1 MGEVKKKMV
10 WGALVIMLLTGGVA
24 AKPDSPASEPFH
36 APEPARDSANVHIQW
51 IGIPFSIVPGLFLH
65 GSGHYLSGRKEE
77 GVKLMKT
84 QGLALGGFVLSM
96 FGIIYTAGSGITSPV
111 LYPMAS
117 FSGALFAMTWF
128 SDVLG
133 VSGVSGSLD
142 PSRPMQ
148 KQSFL
153 DFHFAHQE
161 DHQSPYHR
169 FLNFTAQYGR
179 DDFFLSLMS
188 DQEAYGGYQDYHLK
202 GGYNLKSSE
211 NLELYVMGGMRRQQ
225 SEEGI
230 ALTHL
235 EMPLHVDLDLGW
247 FIRTLKHV
255 YFQNWI
261 SYGYQ
266 WFHFNGKT
274 DFINDMSIGQMSFG
288 QRLRFYF
295 TDYLQIGTGYHRENN
310 QLLGGTDFLLMVFHH
325 DLRFDYKGFLSHWKV
340 SHGLGY
346 RLSGS
351 LGVQF

>member
-1 MGEVKKKMV
+1 MA
-10 WGALVIMLLTGGVA
+10 WGVLIIMLLTGGVTA
-24 AKPDSPASEPFH
+24 NPDSLASEAFH
-36 APEPARDSANVHIQW
+36 APEPDRDSTHVHTQW
-51 IGIPFSIVPGLFLH
+51 IGIPFAIVPGLLLH
-65 GSGHYLSGRKEE
+65 GSGHYLSGRKVE
-77 GVKLMKT
+77 GAKLMKT

-133 VSGVSGSLD
+133 VSGLSRSLD
-142 PSRPMQ
+142 RSRPIQ

-153 DFHFAHQE
+153 DFHFAHHE

-169 FLNFTAQYGR
+169 FLNFTAQFGM

-188 DQEAYGGYQDYHLK
+188 DQEASGGYQDYHLK

-211 NLELYVMGGMRRQQ
+211 NLELYMMGGMRRQQ

-230 ALTHL
+230 ALTQL
-235 EMPLHVDLDLGW
+235 DMPLHVDLDLGW

-274 DFINDMSIGQMSFG
+274 DFIHDMSIGQMSFG

-295 TDYLQIGTGYHRENN
+295 SDYLQVGTGYHRENN

-325 DLRFDYKGFLSHWKV
+325 DLRFDYKGFLSQWKF